1 MRGEFLLDDDND
13 DNDLIMAGHVKK
25 SVTRDGT
32 AGTVVREVLEK
43 PLEAKVVGVVGVGH
57 TRACLLEIRCNGG
70 VRRFH

>member
-1 MRGEFLLDDDND
+1 
-13 DNDLIMAGHVKK
+13 VK

-57 TRACLLEIRCNGG
+57 TRACLLGG
-70 VRRFH
+70 GGTYISFRGAEAQKLGAMEEFDDSILKTK

>member
-32 AGTVVREVLEK
+32 AGTVVTVK
-43 PLEAKVVGVVGVGH
+43 KAAFK
-57 TRACLLEIRCNGG
+57 NSQ
-70 VRRFH
+70 